1 MKKIQTPLT
10 KEKISNLKAGESV
23 LLTGTIYTA
32 RDQAHKRL
40 VEFLEAGKELPI
52 KLDESVIY
60 YCGPTA
66 TPEGKVIG
74 ACGPT
79 TSKRMD
85 PFVEPLMKAGH
96 LAMIGKGRRG
106 ENVRQAVVEHQG
118 VYFAS
123 PSGCGALLAKCVK
136 EHDIIAFEDLGP
148 EAIRKL
154 EVEDFPLIVAIDCE
168 GNDIYERLK

>member
-1 MKKIQTPLT
+1 MKKIKTPIT
-10 KEKISNLKAGESV
+10 KEKIAGLKAGESV

-40 VEFLEAGKELPI
+40 VEYLKDAKELPI
-52 KLDESVIY
+52 KLAETVIY

-85 PFVEPLMKAGH
+85 PFVEDLMQAGH

-106 ENVRQAVVEHQG
+106 EEVRQTVLEHKG

-136 EHDIIAFEDLGP
+136 KHEIVAFEDLGP

-154 EVEDFPLIVAIDCE
+154 EVEDFPLIVAIDSE
-168 GNDIYERLK
+168 GKDIYERLK

>member
-1 MKKIQTPLT
+1 MKKITTPIT
-10 KEKISNLKAGESV
+10 KDKIKDLKAGESV

-40 VEFLEAGKELPI
+40 VEYLNSGKELPI
-52 KLDESVIY
+52 KLSEAVIY

-74 ACGPT
+74 SCGPT

-85 PFVEPLMKAGH
+85 LFVEPLMAAGH
-96 LAMIGKGRRG
+96 LVMIGKGRRS
-106 ENVRQAVVEHQG
+106 ENVRQTLINNGG

-136 EHDIIAFEDLGP
+136 EHEIIAFEDLGP

-154 EVEDFPLIVAIDCE
+154 EVEDFPLIVAIDAK